1 MAEHADNG
9 PSNIGRAARSAPS
22 RRRNPTPSTDTE
34 VVNLSAEAPAAEP
47 GSSALTLD
55 LFDAGAEPG
64 GEHEAAEA
72 ADAAQ
77 AASAKSG
84 RVTTARRA
92 IRTPVTAEPIAVE
105 PTEEPANAAGEPGN
119 LAAAGAHGD
128 APQAL
133 AATEGD
139 GSEPAR
145 TEDATACTHAS
156 GTAAAAS
163 ETLELLDVAAAA
175 EPMEQSGATAAP
187 ATHAPQLETPHTPA
201 PAAPSPESV
210 TAPGGLHGA
219 AKEPALSGLPP
230 PNGFSYAATSATG
243 NAARMI
249 SVVHAADVDAA
260 VHGQVPDRAA
270 SHDAGRAVAALP
282 TEIVAAMA
290 AQTHR
295 AKWMLTAAVAALVVT
310 AGVAIA
316 QTLLLASLSADTEAQ
331 QQRFDVLMQ
340 NQQAALD
347 SMVTRLAAPAAAVAA
362 VAPPPAGVATAT
374 GPTHTQPA
382 ATSPRRAARA
392 AKAPKTAE
400 KAASHS
406 ASSKAHSQHATSSR
420 QAAAKN

>member
-92 IRTPVTAEPIAVE
+92 IRTPVTAEPVKDAVSAGG
-105 PTEEPANAAGEPGN
+105 EPADRKAAN
-119 LAAAGAHGD
+119 AHGD

-133 AATEGD
+133 AAAEGE
-139 GSEPAR
+139 GAEPAR

-163 ETLELLDVAAAA
+163 EAWELLDVAAAA
-175 EPMEQSGATAAP
+175 EPMEQSGAIAAP
-187 ATHAPQLETPHTPA
+187 ATHAPQPETPHTPA

-230 PNGFSYAATSATG
+230 TNGFSYAATSATG

-347 SMVTRLAAPAAAVAA
+347 SMVTRLTAPAAAVAA

-382 ATSPRRAARA
+382 ATSPRHAARA